1 MTSLPTDEKLL
12 SANPGATL
20 RKARMAK
27 GLSLQEVASQLN
39 LSISILTNLE
49 AGALERLPGHT
60 FARGYVRAYAKL
72 LGLDQAPLV
81 EAYDQFSG
89 SNAQGSDVT
98 SLGRIKEP
106 VRMGKGLR
114 QLITS
119 ALLLLVVV
127 AGYLWW
133 QERSADSRDH
143 SSVVIGQVEVERV
156 DGTTLIH
163 SLDEPED
170 QAVQSA
176 ESISPQ
182 TVIVTEEVAAPG
194 DEAPATVAN
203 AEAVAPVAAQ
213 DAVPPTAPAAP
224 AAPVAP
230 AEAVATAQPVAGEGL
245 VSINLTR
252 DCWVQLTDANGQVLL
267 SALKRGG
274 ESVEIAG
281 KTPLELRLGYAPG
294 AQVSFNGQ
302 PVDLT
307 GSVTGETARI
317 KLGQ

>member
-1 MTSLPTDEKLL
+1 MTSLPTDQTLL
-12 SANPGATL
+12 SGNPGATL
-20 RKARMAK
+20 RKARMDK
-27 GLSLQEVASQLN
+27 GLALQDVASQLN
-39 LSISILTNLE
+39 LSVSTLTNLE

-60 FARGYVRAYAKL
+60 FARGYIRAYAKL

-81 EAYDQFSG
+81 AAFDQFSG
-89 SNAQGSDVT
+89 SNAQGSNVN

-106 VRMGKGLR
+106 VRLGKGLR
-114 QLITS
+114 QLISS

-194 DEAPATVAN
+194 DEAPAIVAN

-213 DAVPPTAPAAP
+213 DAVPPTAPAV
-224 AAPVAP
+224 PVAP
-230 AEAVATAQPVAGEGL
+230 AVAVATAQPVAGEGL

-307 GSVTGETARI
+307 GSVSGETARI